1 MTSSGLHKYCSHEH
15 IHIQL
20 KLKIN
25 TLKRIIINTK
35 VRILETFYC
44 PPLHRQKMMAVIGH
58 QYSEK
63 NNFSSRREGYT
74 ECLKGCRVLI
84 SNRTNPPLFWDIP
97 FFATTCSQS
106 MQVKWTDTATRA
118 RWEPE
123 CHAWGSKRLHDPLS
137 TDHLT
142 MLIAFWECGTYSWTA
157 LAMERAVDPVS
168 LTLSKV
174 TFGRSSSS
182 LSLLLCLGDR
192 PRGSICAGK
201 KRHI

>member
-1 MTSSGLHKYCSHEH
+1 MCFYPGLAAHTELHVKSPPRDLMTSSGLHKYCSHEH

-25 TLKRIIINTK
+25 ALKRIIINTK

-84 SNRTNPPLFWDIP
+84 SNRTNPPTLLRHSILCYNLLPKHAGKMDRHSH
-97 FFATTCSQS
+97 TC
-106 MQVKWTDTATRA
+106 QVRA
-118 RWEPE
+118 RM
-123 CHAWGSKRLHDPLS
+123 SRLRKQEASRPIIH
-137 TDHLT
+137 
-142 MLIAFWECGTYSWTA
+142 
-157 LAMERAVDPVS
+157 
-168 LTLSKV
+168 
-174 TFGRSSSS
+174 RSPYNAHCI
-182 LSLLLCLGDR
+182 LGMRYLLLDCSGYGKG
-192 PRGSICAGK
+192 RGSSFINA
-201 KRHI
+201 I

>member
-1 MTSSGLHKYCSHEH
+1 MSNNKTPHSF
-15 IHIQL
+15 
-20 KLKIN
+20 
-25 TLKRIIINTK
+25 
-35 VRILETFYC
+35 ETFHSLLQPAPKAC
-44 PPLHRQKMMAVIGH
+44 RQNGQPQPHMLV
-58 QYSEK
+58 E
-63 NNFSSRREGYT
+63 
-74 ECLKGCRVLI
+74 
-84 SNRTNPPLFWDIP
+84 IP
-97 FFATTCSQS
+97 NA
-106 MQVKWTDTATRA
+106 A
-118 RWEPE
+118 PE
-123 CHAWGSKRLHDPLS
+123 EAERLHVPLS
-137 TDHLT
+137 TDHLA